1 MTGRW
6 KRGAIAAL
14 LGCLIAVSV
23 CFGASATAKAKRPPF
38 YPIDLQKLQVPRGVQ
53 PWLPTWTPDGSHIVF
68 QNQLDGTT
76 WVTSKDGGRR
86 GKSKKRKARALCIT
100 CSFPDRP
107 DIHGGF
113 TYAFPD
119 GRRLF
124 VSHELGSLGGI
135 DSGPNADAFVL
146 ECAPSIYNCAS
157 HTYLPIDMSADKPGA
172 PLIVQ
177 RRTWHLAPDGEH
189 LGWMDLRLDGT
200 VMIVG
205 RLVRQADRYVVT
217 DQRAIN
223 PPGPAT
229 LTDTDPTGWANNN
242 QLYELKSFT
251 DGGAAAIVVGG
262 PQFNVDAEKVN
273 LRTGAV
279 TRLTANHD
287 WDEDGATS
295 PDGGLYAL
303 YSWRTRHRLDAI
315 SWIPEIEPFVEMPM
329 FAALAPHY
337 VSTWQGF
344 QCDLSPWLLS
354 GAGDRGGKL
363 IGQPLDVYGGNLTP
377 GNNLSGQQF
386 WSPDSRSVLLQERL
400 RTRPPA
406 GLNEHVEQK
415 GLVPNRIR
423 IARIERKPGRRERI
437 TSSAVGPWA
446 PPPNQ
451 YVATTGSDATVTVNG
466 HGGGT
471 ADIAYSGDLAAGSWS
486 ARFNHYSADG
496 RSFVDGTY
504 AVTSTNSGSYW
515 TIKADI
521 IVSGKHSGSLHADLV
536 VDNGASPLPAKSG
549 IFNAVYDGKTAP
561 PLPQLGPCYKRLP
574 RKSRLIL
581 KARARGGPGDR
592 RIAVSVRANVYGDKR
607 PVRGALVRAGGHRA
621 RTNARGHAV
630 LPVDGQGRRS
640 VTAVAGDTFK
650 RAKKRVAL
658 P

>member
-1 MTGRW
+1 
-6 KRGAIAAL
+6 
-14 LGCLIAVSV
+14 
-23 CFGASATAKAKRPPF
+23 
-38 YPIDLQKLQVPRGVQ
+38 VQ
-53 PWLPTWTPDGSHIVF
+53 PWLPTWTPDGSHIIF

-76 WVTSKDGGRR
+76 WVTGARR
-86 GKSKKRKARALCIT
+86 GPKGKAKKKRTAGARCIT

-107 DIHGGF
+107 EIHGGF

-124 VSHELGSLGGI
+124 VSHELGSFGGV

-157 HTYLPIDMSADKPGA
+157 HTYLPVDMSADKLGA
-172 PLIVQ
+172 PLIIQ

-205 RLVRQADRYVVT
+205 RLVPQADRYLVT
-217 DQRAIN
+217 DQRAID

-262 PQFNVDAEKVN
+262 PQFNVDAEKIN
-273 LRTGAV
+273 LQTGKV

-295 PDGGLYAL
+295 PDGDLYAL
-303 YSWRTRHRLDAI
+303 YSWRTRHRLDAV
-315 SWIPEIEPFVEMPM
+315 SWIPEIEPFVEMPVL
-329 FAALAPHY
+329 AALAPHY

-354 GAGDRGGKL
+354 GAGDGGGEL
-363 IGQPLDVYGGNLTP
+363 IGQPLNVYSGNLTP

-400 RTRPPA
+400 RARPPA

-415 GLVPNRIR
+415 GLVPSRIR
-423 IARIERKPGRRERI
+423 IARIERQPGKRERI
-437 TSSAVGPWA
+437 VSSALGSWA

-451 YVATTGSDATVTVNG
+451 YVATTGTDVTVTVNG

-471 ADIAYSGDLAAGSWS
+471 ADIAYSGNLATGSWS
-486 ARFNHYSADG
+486 ARFNHYSSDG
-496 RSFVDGTY
+496 KSFVDGTY
-504 AVTSTNSGSYW
+504 AVTPASSGGPW

-521 IVSGKHSGSLHADLV
+521 HVSGAHTGTLSADLV

-549 IFNAVYDGKTAP
+549 TFNAVYDGKTAP
-561 PLPQLGPCYKRLP
+561 QLPELGPCYDRLP
-574 RKSRLIL
+574 GKSRLVL
-581 KARARGGPGDR
+581 KASAAGNR
-592 RIAVSVRANVYGDKR
+592 RIAVTIKANVHGDER
-607 PVRGALVRAGGHRA
+607 PVSGPVVKVSGRRAK
-621 RTNARGHAV
+621 TNARGHAV
-630 LPVDGQGRRS
+630 LRVEGHGRRT
-640 VTAVAGDTFK
+640 VKAVAGDTFVA
-650 RAKKRVAL
+650 AKNRIAL

>member
-1 MTGRW
+1 M
-6 KRGAIAAL
+6 
-14 LGCLIAVSV
+14 LGCLLAVSV
-23 CFGASATAKAKRPPF
+23 CGASAAAKGKAKRPPF
-38 YPIDLQKLQVPRGVQ
+38 YPVDLQKLAVPKGVQ
-53 PWLPTWTPDGSHIVF
+53 PWLPTWTSDGSHIVF

-76 WVTSKDGGRR
+76 WVTSGKAKGG
-86 GKSKKRKARALCIT
+86 KKKTRALCIT

-119 GRRLF
+119 NRRLF
-124 VSHELGSLGGI
+124 VSHELGSLGGV
-135 DSGPNADAFVL
+135 DAGPDADAFIL
-146 ECAPSIYNCAS
+146 ECAPSIYDCAS
-157 HTYLPIDMSADKPGA
+157 HTYLPVDMSADKPGA

-189 LGWMDLRLDGT
+189 LGWMDLRIDGT

-262 PQFNVDAEKVN
+262 PQFNVDAEKID
-273 LRTGAV
+273 LHTGKV

-295 PDGGLYAL
+295 PDGDLYAL

-344 QCDLSPWLLS
+344 QCDLSPWLLG

-363 IGQPLDVYGGNLTP
+363 LGQPLDVYSGNLTP

-400 RTRPPA
+400 RAQPPP

-423 IARIERKPGRRERI
+423 IARVERKPGKRERI
-437 TSSAVGPWA
+437 VSSAVGPWA
-446 PPPNQ
+446 PPPNT

-471 ADIAYSGDLAAGSWS
+471 ADIAYSGNLAAGSWS
-486 ARFNHYSADG
+486 AKFNHYSADG
-496 RSFVDGTY
+496 KTYVDGTY
-504 AVTSTNSGSYW
+504 GVTSANSGSYW
-515 TIKADI
+515 TIKASI
-521 IVSGKHSGSLHADLV
+521 AVSGKHRGSLNADLV
-536 VDNGASPLPAKSG
+536 VNNGASPLPAKSG
-549 IFNAVYDGKTAP
+549 TFNAVYDGKTAP
-561 PLPQLGPCYKRLP
+561 QLPQLGPCYKRLP
-574 RKSRLIL
+574 RKSKLVL
-581 KARARGGPGDR
+581 KARTQDGPGNR
-592 RIAVSVRANVYGDKR
+592 RIAVTVKANVYGDVR
-607 PVRGALVRAGGHRA
+607 PVRGARVKAGGDRA
-621 RTNARGHAV
+621 TTDAHGHAV
-630 LPVDGQGRRS
+630 LRVAGARTVR
-640 VTAVAGDTFK
+640 VTAGDTFK
-650 RAKKRVAL
+650 PAKQRI
-658 P
+658 